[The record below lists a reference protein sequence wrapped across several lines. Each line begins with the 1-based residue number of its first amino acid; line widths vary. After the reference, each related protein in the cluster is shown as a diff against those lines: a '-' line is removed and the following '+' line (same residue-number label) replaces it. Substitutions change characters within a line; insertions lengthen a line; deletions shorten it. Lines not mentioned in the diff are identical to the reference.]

1 LGDAL
6 VNELNFFAEAQAMR
20 KIDMAISHDADGTPT
35 ERPVTIPL
43 PVGELVCQRVLV
55 MDFVEGVPLNR
66 LSDAMRKK
74 GIEAGSVESKI
85 AGRRILNS
93 LAIAFGRMI
102 FGSGFIH
109 VRMTLLL
116 LSCSHSVLLC

>member
-1 LGDAL
+1 M
-6 VNELNFFAEAQAMR
+6 NELNFFAEAQAMR